1 MSRDANCLYVYPVS
15 ILSISRSLAR
25 FAILDFYRHVVF
37 GMYCRR
43 ALPWI
48 AALPRNERVQSSSE
62 NHRDAWVRSFYGLWL
77 TSSNPPSHL
86 LEVGKQ
92 THEFFNCHVDAHG
105 RKTYTLK
112 PMDQYAAEH
121 RTNEQPSK
129 QYFKQTRLNDIIMEY
144 SFSKKNAKQSDID
157 KGKLLWIL
165 LEKRADDQKWLI
177 DERLLILS
185 RVC

>member
-1 MSRDANCLYVYPVS
+1 MSKVV
-15 ILSISRSLAR
+15 ISE
-25 FAILDFYRHVVF
+25 V
-37 GMYCRR
+37 
-43 ALPWI
+43 
-48 AALPRNERVQSSSE
+48 E
-62 NHRDAWVRSFYGLWL
+62 L

-92 THEFFNCHVDAHG
+92 THEFFNCHVDSHG
-105 RKTYTLK
+105 RKNYTLK

-157 KGKLLWIL
+157 KGKSRSDC
-165 LEKRADDQKWLI
+165 KADDQKWLI
-177 DERLLILS
+177 DEHL
-185 RVC
+185 

>member
-1 MSRDANCLYVYPVS
+1 MGS
-15 ILSISRSLAR
+15 
-25 FAILDFYRHVVF
+25 
-37 GMYCRR
+37 
-43 ALPWI
+43 
-48 AALPRNERVQSSSE
+48 
-62 NHRDAWVRSFYGLWL
+62 WL

-157 KGKLLWIL
+157 KGKLLQIVL
-165 LEKRADDQKWLI
+165 KIRADDQKWLTG
-177 DERLLILS
+177 ERLSTSWRVYSTWIRSSDGRPSKLLSTPSSLERSLLDLS
-185 RVC
+185 R

>member
-1 MSRDANCLYVYPVS
+1 MSR
-15 ILSISRSLAR
+15 
-25 FAILDFYRHVVF
+25 
-37 GMYCRR
+37 
-43 ALPWI
+43 
-48 AALPRNERVQSSSE
+48 
-62 NHRDAWVRSFYGLWL
+62 
-77 TSSNPPSHL
+77 NPPSHL

-105 RKTYTLK
+105 RKNYTLK

-157 KGKLLWIL
+157 KGGSLKQPSSLTDVEMAHRRAFVDFVEGLLNLDPIQRWSPQQAAKHPFITG
-165 LEKRADDQKWLI
+165 EKFTGPFQ
-177 DERLLILS
+177 
-185 RVC
+185 VCLTCDL

>member
-1 MSRDANCLYVYPVS
+1 MSR
-15 ILSISRSLAR
+15 
-25 FAILDFYRHVVF
+25 
-37 GMYCRR
+37 
-43 ALPWI
+43 
-48 AALPRNERVQSSSE
+48 
-62 NHRDAWVRSFYGLWL
+62 
-77 TSSNPPSHL
+77 NPPSHL

-105 RKTYTLK
+105 RKNYTLK

-157 KGKLLWIL
+157 KGGSLKQPSSLTDVEMAHRRAFVDFVEGLLNLDPIQRWSPQQAAKHPFITG
-165 LEKRADDQKWLI
+165 EKFTGPFQV
-177 DERLLILS
+177 RLTCYL
-185 RVC
+185 

>member
-1 MSRDANCLYVYPVS
+1 MSR
-15 ILSISRSLAR
+15 
-25 FAILDFYRHVVF
+25 
-37 GMYCRR
+37 
-43 ALPWI
+43 
-48 AALPRNERVQSSSE
+48 
-62 NHRDAWVRSFYGLWL
+62 
-77 TSSNPPSHL
+77 NPPSHL

-105 RKTYTLK
+105 RKNYTLK

-157 KGKLLWIL
+157 KGGSLKQPSSLTDVGMAHRRAFVDFVEGLLNLDPIQRWSPQQAAKHPFITG
-165 LEKRADDQKWLI
+165 EKFTGPFQV
-177 DERLLILS
+177 RLTCYL
-185 RVC
+185 

>member
-1 MSRDANCLYVYPVS
+1 M
-15 ILSISRSLAR
+15 
-25 FAILDFYRHVVF
+25 
-37 GMYCRR
+37 
-43 ALPWI
+43 
-48 AALPRNERVQSSSE
+48 
-62 NHRDAWVRSFYGLWL
+62 L

-105 RKTYTLK
+105 RKNYSLK

-157 KGKLLWIL
+157 KGMSSSRAARLSIDRIL
-165 LEKRADDQKWLI
+165 LITRNGASQSVR
-177 DERLLILS
+177 RL
-185 RVC
+185 C